1 MKRIGIL
8 SLMLLSAILCAASDS
23 FARDLAEEKPA
34 GVQPEVSAFAAGAPS
49 KHPFTLDRGG
59 IQGLDDERSVI
70 VIISDLHLG
79 MDDRYAEIQ
88 KNRTAL
94 VDFLQ
99 KLRRAPNIKELVIA
113 GDLIDEWFI
122 PANTDTYAGKS
133 QKEFVLAV
141 AANNKD
147 VVNAFNDI
155 IRDGTIKVTYVPGNH
170 DLLITS
176 ESIQTVFPG
185 LAEAR
190 DARGLGT
197 YTPDGQPKIA
207 IEHGHRYNFFCAPDP
222 ISNQSIAPG
231 SILPPGYFFT
241 RIATLSVVEGKPEP
255 GKIRPAVTPNTLGE
269 SQNLEFLYWKV
280 WEAVMSVLPIKE
292 DFEEKIIMTNID
304 GFTKPYAMSDVM
316 PRQAEAGGVI
326 DVNLFKGIQ
335 DTWDK
340 RQTLNRVAVKIPVRD
355 AIVKSASA
363 AETDN
368 QAVVQYFHNPKSDTR
383 IVVFGH
389 SHEPRM
395 IPSETHDGKTAV
407 YVNSGT
413 WIDKNAMPTRTFVV
427 ITTKG
432 SARHV
437 GLYRYSHEGAIT
449 TMDSMELAD
458 F

>member
-1 MKRIGIL
+1 
-8 SLMLLSAILCAASDS
+8 MLLSAILCSAS
-23 FARDLAEEKPA
+23 AGVAGDLAEEQTP
-34 GVQPEVSAFAAGAPS
+34 GVQPEATPAAAGARS
-49 KHPFTLDRGG
+49 NYSFTLDPGG
-59 IQGLDDERSVI
+59 IPALDGERSAII
-70 VIISDLHLG
+70 VISDLHLG
-79 MDDRYAEIQ
+79 MDDRYAETQ
-88 KNRTAL
+88 KNRAPL

-122 PANTDTYAGKS
+122 PAGTDTYAGKS
-133 QKEFVLAV
+133 QIEFAQAV
-141 AANNKD
+141 AANNPD
-147 VVNAFNDI
+147 VVAAFNDI
-155 IRDGTIKVTYVPGNH
+155 IRDGAIRVTYVPGNH

-176 ESIQTVFPG
+176 ESIQSIFPG
-185 LAEAR
+185 MAEAR
-190 DARGLGT
+190 DERGLGT
-197 YTPDGQPKIA
+197 YAPDGHPEIA

-222 ISNQSIAPG
+222 LSNQSIAPG

-255 GKIRPAVTPNTLGE
+255 GKIRPPVTPNSLGE
-269 SQNLEFLYWKV
+269 SQNLEYLYWKV
-280 WEAVMSVLPIKE
+280 WDSVMAALPIKE
-292 DFEEKIIMTNID
+292 DFEEKIITTRID
-304 GFTKPYAMSDVM
+304 GFTEPYAMSDVM
-316 PRQAEAGGVI
+316 PRQAEAGGFI

-335 DTWDK
+335 DTWDE

-368 QAVVQYFHNPKSDTR
+368 QAAVQYFHNPESDTR

-395 IPSETHDGKTAV
+395 IPAETHDGKTAV

-413 WIDKNAMPTRTFVV
+413 WIDKNAMATMTFVV
-427 ITTKG
+427 ITPKG
-432 SARHV
+432 DERHA
-437 GLYRYSHEGAIT
+437 GLYHYSPEGAIT
-449 TMDSMELAD
+449 TMDTLALAG